1 MLVNK
6 IGKEL
11 KRNNPQAKI
20 QIERTWQK
28 GTELIKPDITMMDE
42 EKKHC
47 TVIEITSHLKSAPNI
62 CNNGKRIKKV
72 QIISEG

>member
-11 KRNNPQAKI
+11 KQNNPQAKI
-20 QIERTWQK
+20 QIERTWRK

-47 TVIEITSHLKSAPNI
+47 TVIEITCPFE
-62 CNNGKRIKKV
+62 
-72 QIISEG
+72 ISTKYMQQRKEDKESTDN